1 MLYFLLLVIPLS
13 KLNCYLSTVIRI
25 SNIAMLKL
33 KYDESW
39 EIICFQYLYEL
50 WAFWYSCLKIF
61 GYFFNALY
69 YLLIQNVFLSEKVD
83 SAGIILDTFVLNHHH
98 MYSNHFF
105 SLQSSW
111 KDTKC
116 WNMQKRSSKFHFRGN
131 KILIYFVNDPFQQD
145 NQFWWQL
152 DVKIAK
158 IPLIW
163 YSIHFFVK
171 ILLYI
176 PSP

>member
-1 MLYFLLLVIPLS
+1 MYTYMLYFLLLVIPLS

-25 SNIAMLKL
+25 SNITMLKL

-69 YLLIQNVFLSEKVD
+69 YLLIQNVFFIRKKVNFFFQVD

-105 SLQSSW
+105 FFAVLL
-111 KDTKC
+111 KGYTMLGYAEK
-116 WNMQKRSSKFHFRGN
+116 
-131 KILIYFVNDPFQQD
+131 
-145 NQFWWQL
+145 
-152 DVKIAK
+152 VK
-158 IPLIW
+158 
-163 YSIHFFVK
+163 
-171 ILLYI
+171 
-176 PSP
+176 